1 MSTKAIRKIK
11 LLLFISVLALSI
23 TGCGAKA
30 ASTASL
36 SIASSSS
43 VASSIASSS
52 LASKSQEEKSYTK
65 SDIKKLKNTGIFT
78 ASALEH
84 IFNGSVNS
92 SGNASGYHYDMITDS
107 DGRIIGSKGKPDA
120 NGVYTAKVEV
130 KGKTKSGN
138 NGYST
143 FYPDKLSPQEVV
155 DLINE
160 AYKNREHVS
169 SNIYSGEAGGII
181 INMYLDDNKKI
192 ISAFPVMD

>member
-1 MSTKAIRKIK
+1 MSERAIRKIK
-11 LLLFISVLALSI
+11 LLLFISVIALAI
-23 TGCGAKA
+23 AGCGARA
-30 ASTASL
+30 ASTP
-36 SIASSSS
+36 SS
-43 VASSIASSS
+43 
-52 LASKSQEEKSYTK
+52 ASKSQEEKSYTK
-65 SDIKKLKNTGIFT
+65 SDIKKLKNTDNFT

-107 DGRIIGSKGKPDA
+107 DGRIIGNKSKPDT

-130 KGKTKSGN
+130 KGKAKSGN

-160 AYKNREHVS
+160 AYKEREPVTG
-169 SNIYSGEAGGII
+169 NTYSGEAGGII